1 MYSHNLIDPR
11 LFDEEN
17 ILLAEDSENDV
28 LIMCNALERAG
39 VPNPLQVV
47 TDGEEAVAYLAG
59 HGKYSDRVVYRLPV
73 VLFLDLNMP
82 RQGGLEVLR
91 WLRQQ
96 SALKRMSVHILSASI
111 RETDVSN
118 AAELGANSYIIK
130 PSKFSDLVAMLK
142 AWHTLTQFQ
151 AQMLPGE
158 PNRCCLST

>member
-1 MYSHNLIDPR
+1 MHSHSLIDR
-11 LFDEEN
+11 GVFNGEN

-28 LIMCNALERAG
+28 LIMRSALERAG
-39 VPNPLQVV
+39 VPNPLKVV

-59 HGKYSDRVVYRLPV
+59 QGKYSDRVVYRLPV

-82 RQGGLEVLR
+82 KQGGLEVLQ

-111 RETDVSN
+111 RETDVSK

-130 PSKFSDLVAMLK
+130 PSKFSDLVTMLK
-142 AWHTLTQFQ
+142 AWYALTQFQ

-158 PNRCCLST
+158 PS

>member
-1 MYSHNLIDPR
+1 MHSHNLIDRR

-28 LIMCNALERAG
+28 LIMRNALERAG
-39 VPNPLQVV
+39 VPNPLKVV
-47 TDGEEAVAYLAG
+47 ADGEEAVAYLAG
-59 HGKYSDRVVYRLPV
+59 RGKYSDRIQYRLPV

-82 RQGGLEVLR
+82 KQGGLEVLQ

-96 SALKRMSVHILSASI
+96 SALKRMSVHILSAST
-111 RETDVSN
+111 RETDVSK

-130 PSKFSDLVAMLK
+130 PSKFSDLVTMLK
-142 AWHTLTQFQ
+142 AWYTLAQFQ

-158 PNRCCLST
+158 PS